1 LTPLPLPDEPEDGEP
16 LGVLEG
22 ELVEGAAD
30 LLLPELPGM
39 SDAPLP

>member
-1 LTPLPLPDEPEDGEP
+1 LTPLPLPEEPDDGDP

-30 LLLPELPGM
+30 P
-39 SDAPLP
+39 